1 MKLITSIAA
10 SAALA
15 LAAIAVPTAAS
26 ANEVLSNQEAME
38 KCGFN
43 QNQINNG
50 FFCVKS
56 TTSTVTTRSIG
67 SGKTASSTRCQD
79 AEIVVVTYSS
89 YNQNGQLMED
99 RTVVESTGEQ
109 GDWGASYAC

>member
-15 LAAIAVPTAAS
+15 ISAFAVPSVAS
-26 ANEVLSNQEAME
+26 ANEILSDQEAME

-43 QNQINNG
+43 AQQVGNG
-50 FFCVKS
+50 FYCVKS
-56 TTSTVTTRSIG
+56 TITTVTTRSIG
-67 SGKTASSTRCQD
+67 SGKTSSSTRCQD
-79 AEIVVVTYSS
+79 AETVVVTYSS
-89 YNQNGQLMED
+89 YNQNNQLMED
-99 RTVVESTGEQ
+99 RTVVESSGEQ

>member
-15 LAAIAVPTAAS
+15 LTAFAVPTMAS
-26 ANEVLSNQEAME
+26 AEVLSNQEAME

-43 QNQINNG
+43 QNQVNNG
-50 FFCVKS
+50 FYCVKS

-79 AEIVVVTYSS
+79 A
-89 YNQNGQLMED
+89 
-99 RTVVESTGEQ
+99 
-109 GDWGASYAC
+109 